1 MIVDLTLIGLGMA
14 ILTVIMHALGTGLWV
29 KVLKRYQ
36 SWLKIQQGLP
46 ALGLLL
52 ATAVFLLTLNT
63 LEAIAWATVYWLSP
77 SVAEIYSF
85 ERALYFSF
93 ITFTTLGYGDI
104 TISSDW
110 QLLCG
115 LEAMNGIFLFGW
127 SAALLYA
134 VVQRT
139 WGDRD
144 PEHREVK
151 ADKQN

>member
-1 MIVDLTLIGLGMA
+1 MIVDLTLIGLGMV

-29 KVLKRYQ
+29 KVLKHYQ
-36 SWLKIQQGLP
+36 PWLKIQQGLP

-52 ATAVFLLTLNT
+52 ATAVFLLSLNT

-77 SVAEIYSF
+77 SVAEIDSF

-104 TISSDW
+104 TIIGDW

-144 PEHREVK
+144 PEHHQVE
-151 ADKQN
+151 ADHQH